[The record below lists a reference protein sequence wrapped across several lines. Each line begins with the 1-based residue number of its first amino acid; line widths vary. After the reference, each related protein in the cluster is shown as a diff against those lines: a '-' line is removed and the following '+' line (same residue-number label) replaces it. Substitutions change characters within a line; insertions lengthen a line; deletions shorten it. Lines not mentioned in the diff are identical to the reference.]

1 MPELA
6 EGPGIFVRAFRMS
19 AMPSLRIP
27 RQRRAFYLALLA
39 SGALHLAIL
48 LFPEQPPAASG
59 QHLPARM
66 EARLQPRVAVP
77 ETPAPADVAPQAER
91 AAPAKARS
99 RARIISAAKSPTPTW
114 TAAEKAEMDS
124 FLDELGKAPKPTLA
138 QRSLAMAREQ
148 GRQMAARDEEGEALL
163 ELRPGG
169 PPVDPFSLELYL
181 DGLVRRLNRSALHV
195 DKDRRNQ
202 GVRPAA
208 IHFRLNPD
216 GSLKSFD
223 VLNAGDQRDEIAF
236 IKAVVERS
244 VPFSPF
250 PPDIDKAAR
259 SLGITICI
267 SPGRGDGS
275 PGFSRTS
282 GGRCR

>member
-1 MPELA
+1 MAPMSIALSPARPALIWALA
-6 EGPGIFVRAFRMS
+6 V
-19 AMPSLRIP
+19 SLAIHLIVLLAP
-27 RQRRAFYLALLA
+27 RQAPPDRPPATARLEARFAPA
-39 SGALHLAIL
+39 SQ
-48 LFPEQPPAASG
+48 PPTSQPPAASSEA
-59 QHLPARM
+59 PAARPA
-66 EARLQPRVAVP
+66 EADSKTPRPRRLTAKPS
-77 ETPAPADVAPQAER
+77 PAPA
-91 AAPAKARS
+91 APA
-99 RARIISAAKSPTPTW
+99 W
-114 TAAEKAEMDS
+114 TVAEKAEMDD
-124 FLDELGKAPKPTLA
+124 FLNDLARQPGAAAKPTLA

-148 GRQMAARDEEGEALL
+148 GRQMAARDEAGEALL

-181 DGLVRRLNRSALHV
+181 DGLVRRLNRSAAYV
-195 DKDRRNQ
+195 DKDRRHH

-236 IKAVVERS
+236 IKSVVERS
-244 VPFSPF
+244 IPFSPF

>member
-1 MPELA
+1 MAPMSIALSPARPALTWALA
-6 EGPGIFVRAFRMS
+6 V
-19 AMPSLRIP
+19 SLAIH
-27 RQRRAFYLALLA
+27 LIVLLA
-39 SGALHLAIL
+39 PRHAPPDRPAAASRLEARFA
-48 LFPEQPPAASG
+48 PASQAPAASSEA
-59 QHLPARM
+59 PAAQPPPSASKTPRPR
-66 EARLQPRVAVP
+66 RLTAKRSPAP
-77 ETPAPADVAPQAER
+77 PAPA
-91 AAPAKARS
+91 
-99 RARIISAAKSPTPTW
+99 W
-114 TAAEKAEMDS
+114 TTAEKVDMDN
-124 FLDELGKAPKPTLA
+124 FLDDLARQPGAAAKPTLA

-148 GRQMAARDEEGEALL
+148 GRQMAARDEGEALL

-181 DGLVRRLNRSALHV
+181 DGLVRRLNRSASYV
-195 DKDRRNQ
+195 DKDRRHQ

-216 GSLKSFD
+216 GSLKSFV

-244 VPFSPF
+244 IPFSPF

-267 SPGRGDGS
+267 SPGFGDGA

-282 GGRCR
+282 SGRCR